1 MPKSQ
6 KKSKK
11 SKEPKHKPQ
20 TQQSFDEIEESLLLG
35 EDDPIEPVNYAKTRK
50 NSLESS
56 LLEDELLGESP
67 VVVKK
72 SKRRK
77 TKNSVSG
84 SKTDKISISELEISL
99 TTSEKD
105 DSISESLLRSPTFI
119 ESPDKSVSDN
129 VENIAQVKNRK
140 PKENK
145 VKGKKD
151 SKNIVIEKED
161 QLSEPEVILEKVES
175 PVKSKPVKISALDPL
190 QMVRNLDVEEVD
202 IYSDLSTD
210 NIDSHTPEGG
220 EEVTLD
226 EVFKMN
232 KKSPEKVVKKAEVK
246 QDILSEN
253 EDEDLDYEEEDEK
266 EISQMKI
273 SVLVGGSKE
282 KKSQKP
288 PADKKTLPTL
298 PRISAPVILP
308 PLPHTCT
315 HITIPP
321 MLPLPP
327 VLPQPPRYPPPAYAP
342 SHIKERRMIYIN
354 PKFRTEVIL
363 KNLEEQG
370 IIKGGTM
377 AVHMNR
383 HRIRSRSR
391 SPIKLHTNFEYVPS
405 PKHKQRLELDDPTTT
420 LLITDLSVCT
430 TKSRIR
436 ELFSSVG
443 NVKEVLTYPAERR
456 AVVTFEH
463 AKDAVICRRKFHRS
477 VVDGSCMTVN
487 FAI

>member
-99 TTSEKD
+99 TTSERD

-129 VENIAQVKNRK
+129 VENIAQIKNRK
-140 PKENK
+140 PKEFK

-161 QLSEPEVILEKVES
+161 QLSEPEVILEQVES

-202 IYSDLSTD
+202 IYSDLRTD
-210 NIDSHTPEGG
+210 NIDSHTPEG
-220 EEVTLD
+220 
-226 EVFKMN
+226 
-232 KKSPEKVVKKAEVK
+232 
-246 QDILSEN
+246 
-253 EDEDLDYEEEDEK
+253 
-266 EISQMKI
+266 KI
-273 SVLVGGSKE
+273 
-282 KKSQKP
+282 
-288 PADKKTLPTL
+288 
-298 PRISAPVILP
+298 
-308 PLPHTCT
+308 
-315 HITIPP
+315 
-321 MLPLPP
+321 
-327 VLPQPPRYPPPAYAP
+327 
-342 SHIKERRMIYIN
+342 N
-354 PKFRTEVIL
+354 
-363 KNLEEQG
+363 
-370 IIKGGTM
+370 
-377 AVHMNR
+377 
-383 HRIRSRSR
+383 
-391 SPIKLHTNFEYVPS
+391 
-405 PKHKQRLELDDPTTT
+405 
-420 LLITDLSVCT
+420 
-430 TKSRIR
+430 
-436 ELFSSVG
+436 SS
-443 NVKEVLTYPAERR
+443 
-456 AVVTFEH
+456 
-463 AKDAVICRRKFHRS
+463 
-477 VVDGSCMTVN
+477 
-487 FAI
+487 

>member
-99 TTSEKD
+99 TTSERD

-119 ESPDKSVSDN
+119 ESPDKSVSNN

-140 PKENK
+140 PKEIK
-145 VKGKKD
+145 VKGRKD
-151 SKNIVIEKED
+151 SKNIVFEKED
-161 QLSEPEVILEKVES
+161 QLSEPEVILENVES

-210 NIDSHTPEGG
+210 NIDSHTPEG
-220 EEVTLD
+220 
-226 EVFKMN
+226 
-232 KKSPEKVVKKAEVK
+232 
-246 QDILSEN
+246 
-253 EDEDLDYEEEDEK
+253 
-266 EISQMKI
+266 KI
-273 SVLVGGSKE
+273 
-282 KKSQKP
+282 
-288 PADKKTLPTL
+288 
-298 PRISAPVILP
+298 
-308 PLPHTCT
+308 
-315 HITIPP
+315 
-321 MLPLPP
+321 
-327 VLPQPPRYPPPAYAP
+327 
-342 SHIKERRMIYIN
+342 N
-354 PKFRTEVIL
+354 
-363 KNLEEQG
+363 
-370 IIKGGTM
+370 
-377 AVHMNR
+377 
-383 HRIRSRSR
+383 
-391 SPIKLHTNFEYVPS
+391 
-405 PKHKQRLELDDPTTT
+405 
-420 LLITDLSVCT
+420 
-430 TKSRIR
+430 
-436 ELFSSVG
+436 SS
-443 NVKEVLTYPAERR
+443 
-456 AVVTFEH
+456 
-463 AKDAVICRRKFHRS
+463 
-477 VVDGSCMTVN
+477 
-487 FAI
+487 

>member
-35 EDDPIEPVNYAKTRK
+35 EDDLFTEPVNHAKTRK

-56 LLEDELLGESP
+56 LLEEELLGESP

-77 TKNSVSG
+77 TKNSVSV

-99 TTSEKD
+99 TTSERD
-105 DSISESLLRSPTFI
+105 DSISESLLMSPTFI

-140 PKENK
+140 PTKKIK
-145 VKGKKD
+145 VMGKID
-151 SKNIVIEKED
+151 FTNIEKEI

-175 PVKSKPVKISALDPL
+175 PVKPVKVSALEPL

-232 KKSPEKVVKKAEVK
+232 KKSPEKAVKKAEVK

-253 EDEDLDYEEEDEK
+253 EDEDLDYEAEDEK

-288 PADKKTLPTL
+288 SVDKKTLPTL
-298 PRISAPVILP
+298 PQISAPVILP

>member
-99 TTSEKD
+99 TTSERD

-129 VENIAQVKNRK
+129 VENIAQIKNRK
-140 PKENK
+140 PKEFK

-161 QLSEPEVILEKVES
+161 QLSEPEVILEQVES

-210 NIDSHTPEGG
+210 NIDSHTPEG
-220 EEVTLD
+220 
-226 EVFKMN
+226 
-232 KKSPEKVVKKAEVK
+232 
-246 QDILSEN
+246 
-253 EDEDLDYEEEDEK
+253 
-266 EISQMKI
+266 KI
-273 SVLVGGSKE
+273 
-282 KKSQKP
+282 
-288 PADKKTLPTL
+288 
-298 PRISAPVILP
+298 
-308 PLPHTCT
+308 
-315 HITIPP
+315 
-321 MLPLPP
+321 
-327 VLPQPPRYPPPAYAP
+327 
-342 SHIKERRMIYIN
+342 N
-354 PKFRTEVIL
+354 
-363 KNLEEQG
+363 
-370 IIKGGTM
+370 
-377 AVHMNR
+377 
-383 HRIRSRSR
+383 
-391 SPIKLHTNFEYVPS
+391 
-405 PKHKQRLELDDPTTT
+405 
-420 LLITDLSVCT
+420 
-430 TKSRIR
+430 
-436 ELFSSVG
+436 SS
-443 NVKEVLTYPAERR
+443 
-456 AVVTFEH
+456 
-463 AKDAVICRRKFHRS
+463 
-477 VVDGSCMTVN
+477 
-487 FAI
+487 

>member
-140 PKENK
+140 PKEIK

-210 NIDSHTPEGG
+210 NIDSHTPEG
-220 EEVTLD
+220 
-226 EVFKMN
+226 
-232 KKSPEKVVKKAEVK
+232 
-246 QDILSEN
+246 
-253 EDEDLDYEEEDEK
+253 
-266 EISQMKI
+266 KI
-273 SVLVGGSKE
+273 
-282 KKSQKP
+282 
-288 PADKKTLPTL
+288 
-298 PRISAPVILP
+298 
-308 PLPHTCT
+308 
-315 HITIPP
+315 
-321 MLPLPP
+321 
-327 VLPQPPRYPPPAYAP
+327 
-342 SHIKERRMIYIN
+342 N
-354 PKFRTEVIL
+354 
-363 KNLEEQG
+363 
-370 IIKGGTM
+370 
-377 AVHMNR
+377 
-383 HRIRSRSR
+383 
-391 SPIKLHTNFEYVPS
+391 
-405 PKHKQRLELDDPTTT
+405 
-420 LLITDLSVCT
+420 
-430 TKSRIR
+430 
-436 ELFSSVG
+436 SS
-443 NVKEVLTYPAERR
+443 
-456 AVVTFEH
+456 
-463 AKDAVICRRKFHRS
+463 
-477 VVDGSCMTVN
+477 
-487 FAI
+487 

>member
-119 ESPDKSVSDN
+119 ESPDKSVSDS

-140 PKENK
+140 PKEIK

-210 NIDSHTPEGG
+210 NIDSHTPEG
-220 EEVTLD
+220 
-226 EVFKMN
+226 
-232 KKSPEKVVKKAEVK
+232 
-246 QDILSEN
+246 
-253 EDEDLDYEEEDEK
+253 
-266 EISQMKI
+266 KI
-273 SVLVGGSKE
+273 
-282 KKSQKP
+282 
-288 PADKKTLPTL
+288 
-298 PRISAPVILP
+298 
-308 PLPHTCT
+308 
-315 HITIPP
+315 
-321 MLPLPP
+321 
-327 VLPQPPRYPPPAYAP
+327 
-342 SHIKERRMIYIN
+342 N
-354 PKFRTEVIL
+354 
-363 KNLEEQG
+363 
-370 IIKGGTM
+370 
-377 AVHMNR
+377 
-383 HRIRSRSR
+383 
-391 SPIKLHTNFEYVPS
+391 
-405 PKHKQRLELDDPTTT
+405 
-420 LLITDLSVCT
+420 
-430 TKSRIR
+430 
-436 ELFSSVG
+436 SS
-443 NVKEVLTYPAERR
+443 
-456 AVVTFEH
+456 
-463 AKDAVICRRKFHRS
+463 
-477 VVDGSCMTVN
+477 
-487 FAI
+487 

>member
-1 MPKSQ
+1 MPRSQ

-20 TQQSFDEIEESLLLG
+20 TQQSFDEIEESILLG
-35 EDDPIEPVNYAKTRK
+35 EDDPVEAANNVKTRK
-50 NSLESS
+50 NSIESS
-56 LLEDELLGESP
+56 LLEEELLGESP

-84 SKTDKISISELEISL
+84 TKIEKVSDLEISL
-99 TTSEKD
+99 TVSEKD
-105 DSISESLLRSPTFI
+105 DSFSESLLRSPTLNKTP
-119 ESPDKSVSDN
+119 EKPLSDSVDN
-129 VENIAQVKNRK
+129 KKTKEIKEMKVEKIKKEDVVE
-140 PKENK
+140 KENK
-145 VKGKKD
+145 PSETEVVK
-151 SKNIVIEKED
+151 S
-161 QLSEPEVILEKVES
+161 EKVEFQVNPE
-175 PVKSKPVKISALDPL
+175 PVTVTEPVPL
-190 QMVRNLDVEEVD
+190 ARHLEVEEVD

-210 NIDSHTPEGG
+210 NIESHTPEGG

-226 EVFKMN
+226 EIFKMN
-232 KKSPEKVVKKAEVK
+232 KKTPEIADKRERVKS
-246 QDILSEN
+246 DILSEN
-253 EDEDLDYEEEDEK
+253 EDEDLDYEAEDEK
-266 EISQMKI
+266 ISQMKI

-282 KKSQKP
+282 KKSQKTSSE
-288 PADKKTLPTL
+288 KKTLSSLSQIPT
-298 PRISAPVILP
+298 PVILP
-308 PLPHTCT
+308 PLPHT

-327 VLPQPPRYPPPAYAP
+327 ALPQPPRYPHPAYAP
-342 SHIKERRMIYIN
+342 THIKERRTIYIN

-370 IIKGGTM
+370 IIKGGSV

-383 HRIRSRSR
+383 NRIRSRSR

-405 PKHKQRLELDDPTTT
+405 PKHKQRVELDDPTTT

>member
-11 SKEPKHKPQ
+11 SKESKHKTQ

-35 EDDPIEPVNYAKTRK
+35 EDEADLENVKTRR
-50 NSLESS
+50 NSIETS

-77 TKNSVSG
+77 TKNSTSG
-84 SKTDKISISELEISL
+84 SKTDKVSELEISL
-99 TTSEKD
+99 NASERD
-105 DSISESLLRSPTFI
+105 ESISESILLSPICKESVEKPLSDVI
-119 ESPDKSVSDN
+119 EKIKTST
-129 VENIAQVKNRK
+129 Q
-140 PKENK
+140 
-145 VKGKKD
+145 
-151 SKNIVIEKED
+151 KNINSIAGKSENALKKTVIEKEEIPV
-161 QLSEPEVILEKVES
+161 EPEITPEKFES
-175 PVKSKPVKISALDPL
+175 PVKSKLSGADPGL
-190 QMVRNLDVEEVD
+190 SLVRRDLEEVD

-232 KKSPEKVVKKAEVK
+232 KKSPEKPPKNTEVK
-246 QDILSEN
+246 QDILSDN
-253 EDEDLDYEEEDEK
+253 EDDDLDYEAEDEK

-273 SVLVGGSKE
+273 SVLVGGSKD
-282 KKSQKP
+282 KKSQKS
-288 PADKKTLPTL
+288 ATEKKPISG
-298 PRISAPVILP
+298 PQQISAPVILP
-308 PLPHTCT
+308 PLPHT

-327 VLPQPPRYPPPAYAP
+327 VLPPPPRYLPPAYAP
-342 SHIKERRMIYIN
+342 SHIKERRTIYIN

-370 IIKGGTM
+370 IIKGGSV

-383 HRIRSRSR
+383 NRIRSRSR

-405 PKHKQRLELDDPTTT
+405 PKHKQRVELDDPTTT

-430 TKSRIR
+430 TRSRIR

-443 NVKEVLTYPAERR
+443 HVKEVLTYPSERR

-463 AKDAVICRRKFHRS
+463 AKDAVVCRRKFHRS